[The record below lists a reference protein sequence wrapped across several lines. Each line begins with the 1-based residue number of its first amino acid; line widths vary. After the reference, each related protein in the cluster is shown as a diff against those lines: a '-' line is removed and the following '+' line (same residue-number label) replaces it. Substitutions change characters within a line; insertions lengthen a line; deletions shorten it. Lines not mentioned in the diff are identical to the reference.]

1 MMTTTMMTTTMDV
14 TTTGDRDGGA
24 ITSAIEIER
33 GGDKNIT
40 IKHSSID
47 DGDDGGD
54 GSGGGLRLI

>member
-1 MMTTTMMTTTMDV
+1 MDV